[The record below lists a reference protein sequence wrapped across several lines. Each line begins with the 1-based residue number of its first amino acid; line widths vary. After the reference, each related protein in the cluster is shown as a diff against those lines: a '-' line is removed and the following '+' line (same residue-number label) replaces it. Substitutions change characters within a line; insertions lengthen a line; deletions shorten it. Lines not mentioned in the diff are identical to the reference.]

1 MNPLNFKEFVKNR
14 SKDEKLYKNLKNL
27 LTPPL
32 KPNPNIVF
40 LGKGKNGIVYKL
52 NKDTT
57 IKIMKNINLDCQ
69 RDNKYAKFCTSFYN
83 EVMIGILLNNL
94 VIQKVCYNFPR
105 LKSAMVLNEIGVII
119 RDYSEHILSDF
130 LKQTFDIK
138 LINNL
143 ILQYFMAIAIIHAK
157 YQSNILD
164 NKLSNLYIKK
174 TNKKKLVYNI
184 EKKVYEIDCY
194 GYLLIIGDYGANKFN
209 YPQSDYFV
217 QLVKYTNNSMMHL
230 PKKHPKM
237 SKEAQA
243 TYELYRQIY
252 FDGLFNPYVEHVFFI
267 IYLDKF
273 CKENN
278 RKYDIIEEYKKIT
291 DFSRNGDILLRQNLT
306 MIELVNILF
315 SKYQ

>member
-1 MNPLNFKEFVKNR
+1 
-14 SKDEKLYKNLKNL
+14 
-27 LTPPL
+27 
-32 KPNPNIVF
+32 
-40 LGKGKNGIVYKL
+40 
-52 NKDTT
+52 
-57 IKIMKNINLDCQ
+57 
-69 RDNKYAKFCTSFYN
+69 
-83 EVMIGILLNNL
+83 MIGMLLNNL
-94 VIQKVCYNFPR
+94 VIQNVCYNFPR

-209 YPQSDYFV
+209 YPQSDHFV

-291 DFSRNGDILLRQNLT
+291 DFSRNGEMLLRQNLT